1 MKQEKDMAQVE
12 GLNLRGSRWYVRI
25 LVPNDLQDAYG
36 TARKNI
42 SLDTSERPKAIL
54 KATQKRADGCR
65 AIK

>member
-12 GLNLRGSRWYVRI
+12 GLNLRGFRWHVRI

-42 SLDTSERPKAIL
+42 SLDVSERPKQSSRQLQSGPMTSCI
-54 KATQKRADGCR
+54 
-65 AIK
+65 